1 MIIFQRETRFRLRRH
16 LVVTSLARFS
26 ILKRIEL
33 VPFLSHVCVAEMCA
47 VDSESCVVSRVKHRD
62 QVYALLMWLLTWRG
76 RHDVMRGRTGDS
88 GRATLVTLHRPSLL
102 VRSTLRC
109 VFCLIYTG

>member
-47 VDSESCVVSRVKHRD
+47 DETVRAAWFHESNTAIK
-62 QVYALLMWLLTWRG
+62 
-76 RHDVMRGRTGDS
+76 
-88 GRATLVTLHRPSLL
+88 
-102 VRSTLRC
+102 STPC
-109 VFCLIYTG
+109 